1 MKEKNKKFYRN
12 KNKLNNK
19 YKKKKKKRTER
30 IGTMTDLARKLN
42 NLEITLYNTSTYA
55 LSLEKRITV
64 LEKKSLF

>member
-1 MKEKNKKFYRN
+1 MKEKNKKFYRT

-42 NLEITLYNTSTYA
+42 NLEITLYNANTYA